1 MAARKRRLIV
11 FAVIVIAVAVGCA
24 AAFFPRA
31 AGAPPVA
38 AAKKPKP
45 VETTC
50 AKRLLRDW
58 GDGRIDSTY
67 PVSCYRDALKTLPT
81 DLSIYSSAPDDIRQ
95 ALSQRIVQSRN
106 KVRRPTG

>member
-31 AGAPPVA
+31 AGAPPV